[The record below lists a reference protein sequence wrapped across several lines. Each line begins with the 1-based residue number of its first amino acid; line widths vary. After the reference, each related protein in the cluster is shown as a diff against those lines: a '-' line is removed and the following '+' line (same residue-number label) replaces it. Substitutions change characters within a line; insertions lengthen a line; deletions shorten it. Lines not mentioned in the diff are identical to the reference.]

1 MTAPDRGVSV
11 VIPTYGRPAWCVEAV
26 RSALAQEGVDVEVL
40 VAVDGPQPATEAA
53 LAEVLDP
60 RLRVLVAPHGGRSA
74 ARNRAL
80 AAASRGHVAFL
91 DDDDRYLP
99 GGLRTLLD
107 ALARHPEAVLASGR
121 AVATDEAGRELPG
134 QRRKA
139 ARGRETCRDRLR
151 EQCLG
156 RMPLNVTVA
165 FPRRLLGHVR
175 GFDEDV
181 AIGED
186 WLFLLRAAEVGP
198 FVDVPVPV
206 VATRRHPGQTRHDP
220 KTQEASLAVWL
231 PRYFD
236 DPRTPARAMALR
248 RRLLARHLNW
258 LSRNYRRVGDA
269 AGYRRSFRAA
279 VRADPRL
286 LLHPKRLRRF
296 LALALSRGSPSP

>member
-1 MTAPDRGVSV
+1 VTAPDRGVSV
-11 VIPTYGRPAWCVEAV
+11 VIPTHGRPAWCVEAV
-26 RSALAQEGVDVEVL
+26 RSALAQDGVDVEVL

-53 LAEVLDP
+53 LAAVADP
-60 RLRVLVAPHGGRSA
+60 RLRVLVGPHGGRSA

-80 AAASRGHVAFL
+80 AAATRAHVAFL

-99 GGLRTLLD
+99 GALAALLD
-107 ALARHPEAVLASGR
+107 ALGRHPEAVLASGR
-121 AVATDEAGRELPG
+121 AVATDETGRELPG

-139 ARGRETCRDRLR
+139 SRGRETCGDRL
-151 EQCLG
+151 ESQCRG

-165 FPRRLLGHVR
+165 FPRGLLAHVG

-186 WLFLLRAAEVGP
+186 WLFLLRASESGP
-198 FVDVPVPV
+198 FVDIPVPV
-206 VATRRHPGQTRHDP
+206 TATRRHPGQTRHDP
-220 KTQEASLAVWL
+220 RTQEAALAVWL

-236 DPRTPARAMALR
+236 DPRTLARARSLR

-258 LSRNYRRVGDA
+258 LSRNYRRVGDE
-269 AGYRRSFRAA
+269 AGYRRCFRAA

-296 LALALSRGSPSP
+296 VTLALTRGIPSS

>member
-1 MTAPDRGVSV
+1 VTAPDRGISV
-11 VIPTYGRPAWCVEAV
+11 VLPTYGRAAWCVEAA

-40 VAVDGPQPATEAA
+40 VAVDGPQPDTEAA
-53 LAEVLDP
+53 LASLADA

-80 AAASRGHVAFL
+80 AAATKAHVAFL

-99 GGLRTLLD
+99 GALRTLLD
-107 ALARHPEAVLASGR
+107 ALARHPDAVLASPWRRG
-121 AVATDEAGRELPG
+121 LPG
-134 QRRKA
+134 RRKA
-139 ARGRETCRDRLR
+139 SRGRETCRDRLR

-165 FPRRLLGHVR
+165 FPRRLLERVP

-220 KTQEASLAVWL
+220 RTGRPPRGGCRATSTTCDAAATTFASPELASAATVVG
-231 PRYFD
+231 
-236 DPRTPARAMALR
+236 T
-248 RRLLARHLNW
+248 
-258 LSRNYRRVGDA
+258 RRVRGT
-269 AGYRRSFRAA
+269 GGGPP
-279 VRADPRL
+279 DPRL
-286 LLHPKRLRRF
+286 LRIRRLQASPRPHPW
-296 LALALSRGSPSP
+296 GP